1 MRLMAERRQPFL
13 LCLPVTLHP
22 ITVQR
27 FLYSAAY
34 CPHRKMLSLGK
45 GFVYNVALVQ
55 KLCADIAAEKDPQK
69 VQDLLSL
76 LQAVIRENQ
85 EEIRDRMAFLAKNYA
100 EAISETKAAD

>member
-1 MRLMAERRQPFL
+1 
-13 LCLPVTLHP
+13 
-22 ITVQR
+22 
-27 FLYSAAY
+27 
-34 CPHRKMLSLGK
+34 MLSLGK

-85 EEIRDRMAFLAKNYA
+85 EEVRDRMAFIAKTYA
-100 EAISETKAAD
+100 DVISETKAAD